1 MKKTGILALLLVVLM
16 VFGAACAP
24 VAVPAEVTK
33 TPVATPA
40 AAQSGTYTPGV
51 YTASAK
57 GNNGDVKVE
66 VEVSESEILSVKVLE
81 HQETPGISD
90 KAISDLPA
98 AIVSAQGLGLDTVS
112 GATVTSKAILEAVAA
127 CMAQAGADVEA
138 LKAISGAKAE
148 QAADETLEA
157 DVVVIGAGG
166 AGMAAAVQANQDGAS
181 VIVIEKQSSI
191 GGNTILSGGAF
202 NAVRDGSEE
211 AIANEDSVEKHY
223 EQTMQGGDNEGD
235 PELVRT
241 LVENA
246 YDGLEWLKSMGM
258 EFKEGVFT
266 VTGGLWPR
274 AHKPVDPVGTGF
286 FKTYQKYVDEH
297 ENIEILLNTKA
308 NELIVDETGRVT
320 GVTATGQT
328 GNTITFNA
336 KKAVVLATG
345 GFGKNVEMRMKYD
358 TIWGN
363 LGESV
368 QSTNH
373 SGATGDGIVMAEALG
388 AELVQMGYIQLLPLG
403 DPVTGSLS
411 GNIELDVE
419 RRIFVN
425 KNGDRFVNEGGRR
438 DDMTKALF
446 EQPDHMMWIVL
457 DSHCYPTGEEKNNF
471 NESINQLLAE
481 GRAFKG
487 ETVEELA
494 KAINVPAENL
504 QKAIDDF
511 NAHAKSKEADAFGR
525 TLYSDPIDKGPY
537 YAAARVPTVHH
548 TMGGVKINKEAQ
560 VINVSGEIIPGLYA
574 AGEVTGGIHGKNR
587 LGGNALADILVFG
600 RIAGRNAAA
609 EEIQ

>member
-1 MKKTGILALLLVVLM
+1 MKKKGILSLMLAVLM
-16 VFGAACAP
+16 LFGVACAP
-24 VAVPAEVTK
+24 AAAPSEAVQTPA
-33 TPVATPA
+33 ATPA
-40 AAQSGTYTPGV
+40 AVQSGAYKPGV

-66 VEVSESEILSVKVLE
+66 VEVSDSAILSVKVVE
-81 HQETPGISD
+81 HIETPGISD

-98 AIVSAQGLGLDTVS
+98 AIVAAQGLGLDTVS

-127 CMAQAGADVEA
+127 CMEQAGADVEK
-138 LKAISGAKAE
+138 LKAVTGAKAE

-157 DVVVIGAGG
+157 DVIVIGAGG
-166 AGMAAAVQANQDGAS
+166 AGLAAAVQANQNGAS
-181 VIVIEKQSSI
+181 VIVIEKQASI

-211 AIANEDSVEKHY
+211 AIANEDSVQKHY
-223 EQTMQGGDNEGD
+223 EQTIQGGDNEGD

-246 YDGLEWLKSMGM
+246 YDGLEWLKSLGM

-297 ENIEILLNTKA
+297 DNIEIMLNTKA

-320 GVTATGQT
+320 GVIATGET

-345 GFGKNVEMRMKYD
+345 GFSKNVEMRMKYD

-363 LGESV
+363 LDETV

-373 SGATGDGIVMAEALG
+373 SGATGDGIVMAEAVG
-388 AELVQMGYIQLLPLG
+388 AQLIQMGYIQLLPLG
-403 DPVTGSLS
+403 DPETGSLS
-411 GNIELDVE
+411 GNIEMDVE

-438 DDMTKALF
+438 DDMTRALF
-446 EQPDHMMWIVL
+446 EQPDHLMWIVL

-471 NESINQLLAE
+471 NETVNQLIAE

-504 QKAIDDF
+504 KKAIDDF
-511 NAHAKSKEADAFGR
+511 NAHVKTKEPDAFGR

-560 VINVSGEIIPGLYA
+560 VINTKGEVIPGLYA
-574 AGEVTGGIHGKNR
+574 AGEVTGGIHGTNR

-600 RIAGRNAAA
+600 RIAGKNAAA
-609 EEIQ
+609 E

>member
-1 MKKTGILALLLVVLM
+1 MKKTGILALLLAMLM

-24 VAVPAEVTK
+24 VAAPALETPAPAGTPAE
-33 TPVATPA
+33 
-40 AAQSGTYTPGV
+40 AQSGAYTPGV

-57 GNNGDVKVE
+57 GNNADVKVE
-66 VEVSESEILSVKVLE
+66 VEVSATEIVSVKVVE

-90 KAISDLPA
+90 KAISELPA
-98 AIVSAQGLGLDTVS
+98 TIVAAQGLGVDAVS

-127 CMAQAGADVEA
+127 CMAEAGADVEA
-138 LKAISGAKAE
+138 LKAVSGAKTE

-157 DVVVIGAGG
+157 DVIVIGAGG
-166 AGMAAAVQANQDGAS
+166 AGMAAAVQANQNGAS
-181 VIVIEKQSSI
+181 VIVIEKQASI

-202 NAVRDGSEE
+202 NAVKDGSEE
-211 AIANEDSVEKHY
+211 AVANEDSVEKHY
-223 EQTMQGGDNEGD
+223 EQTIKGGDNEGD
-235 PELVRT
+235 PALVRT
-241 LVENA
+241 MVENA

-297 ENIEILLNTKA
+297 ENIEVLLNTKA
-308 NELIVDETGRVT
+308 SDLIVDAGRVT
-320 GVTATGQT
+320 GVTATGET
-328 GNTITFNA
+328 GNTITLNA
-336 KKAVVLATG
+336 KKAVILATG
-345 GFGKNVEMRMKYD
+345 GFAKNVEMRMKYD
-358 TIWGN
+358 AIWGN
-363 LGESV
+363 LDESV

-373 SGATGDGIVMAEALG
+373 SGATGDGIVMAQTVG

-403 DPVTGSLS
+403 DPKTGSLS

-419 RRIFVN
+419 RRIFIN
-425 KNGDRFVNEGGRR
+425 ANGDRFVNEGGRR

-471 NESINQLLAE
+471 NESVNQLVAE

-494 KAINVPAENL
+494 SAINVPAENL
-504 QKAIDDF
+504 QKALDDF
-511 NAHAKSKEADAFGR
+511 NAHVKSKEPDAFGR
-525 TLYSDPIDKGPY
+525 TLYSDPIDKGPF

-560 VINVSGEIIPGLYA
+560 VINAGGEIIPGLYA

-600 RIAGRNAAA
+600 RIAGKNAAA
-609 EEIQ
+609 EASR

>member
-1 MKKTGILALLLVVLM
+1 MKRTGILALLLAMLM

-24 VAVPAEVTK
+24 AAAPGETPAPAGTPAET
-33 TPVATPA
+33 
-40 AAQSGTYTPGV
+40 QSGAYTPGV

-66 VEVSESEILSVKVLE
+66 VEVSETEILSVKVLE

-98 AIVSAQGLGLDTVS
+98 AIVAAQGLGLDAVS
-112 GATVTSKAILEAVAA
+112 GATFTSSAILEAVAA
-127 CMAQAGADVEA
+127 CMEQAGADVEA
-138 LKAISGAKAE
+138 LKAVSGAKTA

-166 AGMAAAVQANQDGAS
+166 AGLAAAVQANQDGAS

-211 AIANEDSVEKHY
+211 AIANDDSVQKHY
-223 EQTMQGGDNEGD
+223 EQTLQGGDNEGD

-246 YDGLEWLKSMGM
+246 YDGLEWLKSLGM

-274 AHKPVDPVGTGF
+274 AHKPVEPVGTGF

-297 ENIEILLNTKA
+297 ENIDILLNTKA
-308 NELIVDETGRVT
+308 DGLIVDGTGRVA
-320 GVTATGQT
+320 GVKATGET
-328 GNTITFNA
+328 GNAITLNA
-336 KKAVVLATG
+336 KKAVILATG
-345 GFGKNVEMRMKYD
+345 GFAKNVEMRMKYD

-363 LGESV
+363 LSEDV

-373 SGATGDGIVMAEALG
+373 PGATGDGIVMAEAVG
-388 AELVQMGYIQLLPLG
+388 AQLIQMGYIQLLPLG
-403 DPVTGSLS
+403 DPATGSLS

-471 NESINQLLAE
+471 NETANQLVAE

-504 QKAIDDF
+504 KKALDDF
-511 NAHAKSKEADAFGR
+511 NAHVKTKEPDAFGR
-525 TLYSDPIDKGPY
+525 TLYSDPIDQGPF

-560 VINVSGEIIPGLYA
+560 VINAGGEIIPGLYA
-574 AGEVTGGIHGKNR
+574 AGEVTGGIHGTNR

-600 RIAGRNAAA
+600 RIAGKNAAA
-609 EEIQ
+609 EESR

>member
-1 MKKTGILALLLVVLM
+1 MKKTGILALLLAMLM

-24 VAVPAEVTK
+24 AAAPALE
-33 TPVATPA
+33 TPA
-40 AAQSGTYTPGV
+40 PAGTPAQDQSGTYTPGV

-57 GNNGDVKVE
+57 GNNADVKVE
-66 VEVSESEILSVKVLE
+66 VEVSATEIVSVKVVE

-90 KAISDLPA
+90 KAISELPA
-98 AIVSAQGLGLDTVS
+98 TIVAAQGLGVDTVS

-138 LKAISGAKAE
+138 LKAVSGAKTE

-157 DVVVIGAGG
+157 DVIVIGAGG
-166 AGMAAAVQANQDGAS
+166 AGMAAAVQASQDGAS
-181 VIVIEKQSSI
+181 VIVIEKQASI

-202 NAVRDGSEE
+202 NAVKDGSEE
-211 AIANEDSVEKHY
+211 AVANEDSVEKHY
-223 EQTMQGGDNEGD
+223 EQTIKGGDNEGD
-235 PELVRT
+235 PALVRT
-241 LVENA
+241 MVENA

-297 ENIEILLNTKA
+297 ENIEVLLNTKA
-308 NELIVDETGRVT
+308 SDLIVDAGRVT
-320 GVTATGQT
+320 GVIATGET
-328 GNTITFNA
+328 GNTITLNA
-336 KKAVVLATG
+336 KKAVILATG
-345 GFGKNVEMRMKYD
+345 GFAKNVEMRMKYD
-358 TIWGN
+358 AIWGN
-363 LGESV
+363 LDESV

-373 SGATGDGIVMAEALG
+373 SGATGDGIVMAESVG

-403 DPVTGSLS
+403 DPKTGSLS

-419 RRIFVN
+419 RRIFIN
-425 KNGDRFVNEGGRR
+425 TNGDRFVNEGGRR

-471 NESINQLLAE
+471 NESINQLVAE

-504 QKAIDDF
+504 QKALDDF
-511 NAHAKSKEADAFGR
+511 NAHVKSKEPDAFGR
-525 TLYSDPIDKGPY
+525 TLYSDPIDKGPF

-560 VINVSGEIIPGLYA
+560 VINAGGEIIPGLYA

-600 RIAGRNAAA
+600 RIAGKNAAA
-609 EEIQ
+609 EASR

>member
-1 MKKTGILALLLVVLM
+1 MKKTGILALLLAMLM
-16 VFGAACAP
+16 VLGAACAP
-24 VAVPAEVTK
+24 AAAPAGE
-33 TPVATPA
+33 TPA
-40 AAQSGTYTPGV
+40 PAGTPAGDQSGAYTPGI
-51 YTASAK
+51 YTAAAK

-66 VEVSESEILSVKVLE
+66 VEVSATEIVSVKVVE

-90 KAISDLPA
+90 KAIAELPA
-98 AIVSAQGLGLDTVS
+98 AIVAVQGLGVDTVS
-112 GATVTSKAILEAVAA
+112 GATFTSKAILEAVAA

-138 LKAISGAKAE
+138 LKAVSGAKTE

-157 DVVVIGAGG
+157 DVIVIGAGG
-166 AGMAAAVQANQDGAS
+166 AGMAAAVQANQNGAS
-181 VIVIEKQSSI
+181 VIVIEKQASI

-202 NAVRDGSEE
+202 NAVKDGSEE

-223 EQTMQGGDNEGD
+223 EQTIKGGDSEGD

-241 LVENA
+241 MVENA

-308 NELIVDETGRVT
+308 SDLIMDAGRVT
-320 GVTATGQT
+320 GVIATGET
-328 GNTITFNA
+328 GNTITLNA
-336 KKAVVLATG
+336 KKAVILATG
-345 GFGKNVEMRMKYD
+345 GFAKNVEMRMKYD

-363 LGESV
+363 LDETV

-373 SGATGDGIVMAEALG
+373 SGATGDGIVMAQTVG
-388 AELVQMGYIQLLPLG
+388 AELVQMGYVQLLPLG
-403 DPVTGSLS
+403 DPETGSLS

-419 RRIFVN
+419 RRIFIN
-425 KNGDRFVNEGGRR
+425 TNGDRFVNEGGRR

-471 NESINQLLAE
+471 NESINQLVAE

-487 ETVEELA
+487 ETIEELA
-494 KAINVPAENL
+494 SAVNVPAENL
-504 QKAIDDF
+504 QKALDDF
-511 NAHAKSKEADAFGR
+511 NAHVKSKEPDAFGR
-525 TLYSDPIDKGPY
+525 TLYSDPIDKGPF

-560 VINVSGEIIPGLYA
+560 VINAGGEIIPGLYA

-600 RIAGRNAAA
+600 RIAGKNAAA
-609 EEIQ
+609 EESR